1 MDSKPRAIPRPPPA
15 PIAADPAGSPNA
27 EESLSPRPEAV
38 AGELTPTLIR
48 EWGPLLKPTGIGLL
62 VALHSFEETT
72 PGHPYYGWAHCT
84 QNALAAYLDT
94 SQDTIARYTNLLQTT
109 GLLQVE
115 EVETPRG
122 KQKLYRTARGL
133 PLPSLALLEYLVC
146 DADTWT
152 RKHVAWLTQ
161 RLAPLGPDTELTRLT
176 AIMRRAYQV
185 TIDSRGLGNVPPT
198 ARLTRPNSYVRRRE
212 PAAHQPGLLP
222 PDTSVSCG
230 QGAVLAVAPPEPATS
245 VSCGQPAELGN
256 AEALRGAASSGQ
268 VSTDVPIPTTDSA
281 SCGQAGNPYKEP
293 DDQDSAPSGQVPAAG
308 HNRAGESAWRGV
320 EESAQSGFGAAA
332 RATQAGEA
340 GRDSAESGAVAGME
354 SAQGGLAA
362 RALVNVD
369 RLTVK
374 DLKNENVNDAPAS
387 GLPASSVVP
396 VTGDAEAL
404 IGWGTRMLGDG
415 HSLEWHRQCLAEN
428 GEETYRW
435 AIEATCRAQAKGK
448 VSKPGAY
455 FTSLLRRR
463 RGSSP
468 VGAEHVPPAPVTAST
483 ESAPDLVAASP
494 TALAPDPAPVPLAP
508 ATTTTG
514 LNEADCARV
523 WQAALVHLRIGL
535 PADDYT
541 RVLRYAVLLE
551 LDAVSGWALLGLPT
565 DFMREQIAGRLA
577 GPIGVALGQICGTGI
592 NVTAIVLPGQGRLAG
607 NRPTL
612 ASLLAQRG
620 EGAPA

>member
-1 MDSKPRAIPRPPPA
+1 MESKPRAILRPPPA
-15 PIAADPAGSPNA
+15 PIAADPAGAPIA
-27 EESLSPRPEAV
+27 DHSLSPRPEVV

-62 VALHSFEETT
+62 VAQHSFEETT

-133 PLPSLALLEYLVC
+133 LLPSLALLEYLVF

-161 RLAPLGPDTELTRLT
+161 PLAPLGPDTELTRLT

-185 TIDSRGLGNVPPT
+185 AIDARGLGNVPAA

-222 PDTSVSCG
+222 PDSSAPSG
-230 QGAVLAVAPPEPATS
+230 QGAAPAAAPPEQAS
-245 VSCGQPAELGN
+245 SASCGQPAAPGN
-256 AEALRGAASSGQ
+256 AEVLRGAASSGQ
-268 VSTDVPIPTTDSA
+268 ASTDIPIPAMDSA
-281 SCGQAGNPYKEP
+281 SCGQAGNPYTET
-293 DDQDSAPSGQVPAAG
+293 DDRDSAPSGQVPAAG
-308 HNRAGESAWRGV
+308 HNRAGDSAWRGV
-320 EESAQSGFGAAA
+320 EESAQGGVGAGAQDSTPADSGRVF
-332 RATQAGEA
+332 
-340 GRDSAESGAVAGME
+340 AESGAAGGME

-362 RALVNVD
+362 GALVNVD

-374 DLKNENVNDAPAS
+374 DLKNENVNDALAIS
-387 GLPASSVVP
+387 LPASSGVP
-396 VTGDAEAL
+396 AAGDVDTL

-468 VGAEHVPPAPVTAST
+468 VGAELVPPAAAMPADSV
-483 ESAPDLVAASP
+483 PDLGAASP
-494 TALAPDPAPVPLAP
+494 TALIPNPAPVPPAP
-508 ATTTTG
+508 TTLSG

-577 GPIGVALGQICGTGI
+577 GPIGVALGQICGAGI

-620 EGAPA
+620 EAAQA